1 MLKILSVERKSVFLH
16 VHVLMLIV
24 VKMNLVMPATPIRME
39 PVSIVT
45 SVLLRP
51 ITAVLTPTALILMA
65 PSNALATKA
74 LNGSMKMIIPRA
86 AKISTNATLLKMVSL
101 FIDVVVMLHV
111 STKTVVIRVSATVPA
126 DTPKLLTI
134 PLVLFHVMISMNVKK
149 MPLFVTIMLSAKTL
163 MDHTTVSVKKV
174 TLSTSMVN
182 TLAINS
188 LGSSVST
195 SMNAMKPRQLMTAM
209 KTLHVQIPM
218 AVIHVPVE
226 KVSKTSELVK
236 LPAMGPVVVRI

>member
-86 AKISTNATLLKMVSL
+86 AKI
-101 FIDVVVMLHV
+101 
-111 STKTVVIRVSATVPA
+111 
-126 DTPKLLTI
+126 
-134 PLVLFHVMISMNVKK
+134 
-149 MPLFVTIMLSAKTL
+149 
-163 MDHTTVSVKKV
+163 
-174 TLSTSMVN
+174 
-182 TLAINS
+182 
-188 LGSSVST
+188 
-195 SMNAMKPRQLMTAM
+195 
-209 KTLHVQIPM
+209 
-218 AVIHVPVE
+218 
-226 KVSKTSELVK
+226 
-236 LPAMGPVVVRI
+236 

>member
-111 STKTVVIRVSATVPA
+111 STKTVAIRVSATVPV
-126 DTPKLLTI
+126 DTLKLLTI
-134 PLVLFHVMISMNVKK
+134 PLV
-149 MPLFVTIMLSAKTL
+149 
-163 MDHTTVSVKKV
+163 
-174 TLSTSMVN
+174 
-182 TLAINS
+182 
-188 LGSSVST
+188 
-195 SMNAMKPRQLMTAM
+195 
-209 KTLHVQIPM
+209 
-218 AVIHVPVE
+218 
-226 KVSKTSELVK
+226 
-236 LPAMGPVVVRI
+236 